1 MTHPVDARGPIELM
15 RDTAL
20 GLSETA
26 RAAVIPPGPYCYRSI
41 RIITPPEAGH
51 TTEPCPFLIG
61 TRPHTTCGI
70 NPNHAWQQ
78 SRYNYDAYKGCG
90 INESDEEVSD
100 AHRAS
105 E

>member
-1 MTHPVDARGPIELM
+1 MTPPVTTHGTTELR

-20 GLSETA
+20 RLSDTA
-26 RAAVIPPGPYCYRSI
+26 RTAMIPPGPYCYRSI
-41 RIITPPEAGH
+41 RIVTPPEAGH

-61 TRPHTTCGI
+61 TRPHTTCCLNR
-70 NPNHAWQQ
+70 NPAWQH

-90 INESDEEVSD
+90 INETEEGTSD
-100 AHRAS
+100 AHSAT